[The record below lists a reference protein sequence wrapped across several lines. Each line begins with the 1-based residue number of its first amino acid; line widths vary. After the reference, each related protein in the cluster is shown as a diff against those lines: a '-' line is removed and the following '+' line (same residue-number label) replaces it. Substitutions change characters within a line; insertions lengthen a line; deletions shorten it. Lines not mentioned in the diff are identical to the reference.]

1 MLDDLKI
8 CSGEEQ
14 THNDRTRSPPERQ
27 GLSFTVTQFVVWR
40 LGRGDGIHRYSMQIW
55 LSLSGKGDSL
65 GLGENHGTAQAMNEL
80 GAFQSRSGWTSVL
93 ALYANSA
100 VSQ

>member
-1 MLDDLKI
+1 MTELAHLQKGKVYRLQSRNLSCGVWDGETGFIGIRCKFGSRFLETEIHWDLD
-8 CSGEEQ
+8 
-14 THNDRTRSPPERQ
+14 
-27 GLSFTVTQFVVWR
+27 
-40 LGRGDGIHRYSMQIW
+40 
-55 LSLSGKGDSL
+55 
-65 GLGENHGTAQAMNEL
+65 ENHGTAQAMNEL